1 MEEFK
6 KRKFES
12 GANRNDDSD
21 KLDYEGFLSPLAL
34 FWFGCYMHRNRFLE
48 DGSLRDSD
56 NWKKGIPLDSY
67 MKSLFRH
74 FMDVWFAHSE
84 SNLNQQTIEDAL
96 CGVLFN
102 AFGYL
107 HEVIKNPPKYEN
119 VELEPEAESDFD
131 NLKKN
136 FDATS
141 TSLQQQY
148 DQYLANASQNIYN
161 TPANQPI
168 IEENT
173 KTNYEKLKTII
184 FGR

>member
-6 KRKFES
+6 KREFES

-21 KLDYEGFLSPLAL
+21 KLDYEGFLSPQAL
-34 FWFGCYMHRNRFLE
+34 FWFACYMHRNRFLE

-119 VELEPEAESDFD
+119 VELEPESESEFD
-131 NLKKN
+131 NLKEN
-136 FDATS
+136 FDNTT

-161 TPANQPI
+161 TPANLPI
-168 IEENT
+168 TT

-184 FGR
+184 FGGK